1 MTDQPISHTS
11 ILQNGLHLEC
21 KYSLLEAIGFIVIWL
36 VISILTLGIG
46 SFFAVYYFYKTL
58 INKTYV
64 IDRAGSQVG
73 RLNCDLS
80 LGEIIGHIIVWI
92 LITIVTLGIGLL
104 FYMFRTF
111 RMCINK
117 TNIIPT

>member
-1 MTDQPISHTS
+1 T
-11 ILQNGLHLEC
+11 
-21 KYSLLEAIGFIVIWL
+21 EAIGFIIIWL
-36 VISILTLGIG
+36 IISVVTLGIG
-46 SFFAVYYFYKTL
+46 SFFAIYYFYKTI

-64 IDRAGSQVG
+64 IDRTGAEVG
-73 RLNCDLS
+73 RLDCDLN
-80 LGEIIGHIIVWI
+80 LGEVIGHVVIWI

-117 TNIIPT
+117 TSITPV